1 MEIFQSLG
9 SSSVNCLV
17 PCDNPFGVV
26 CWTTRGRGY
35 GVWKH
40 FSRTKLENWIEEE
53 RLAAWLLRSDG
64 SWKRP
69 LDVLISRKR
78 RAKTLTRDSQC
89 IDNRQPTFP
98 SKSERCLCV
107 SACPRENLLTHPG
120 SKASTKGEQVAN
132 KVTVTAFP
140 MAQRRHQI
148 EIRRKFASLLS
159 ICRSQTMRDPT
170 TDVAEPR
177 PFHVPLIDT
186 LGPVRCGVA
195 TVMSSSLR
203 VPPHYQ
209 RRLEIHRLTD
219 LSDIARYF
227 SLK

>member
-1 MEIFQSLG
+1 M
-9 SSSVNCLV
+9 V
-17 PCDNPFGVV
+17 
-26 CWTTRGRGY
+26 RGNDPRRFN
-35 GVWKH
+35 
-40 FSRTKLENWIEEE
+40 FSTKTPSKN
-53 RLAAWLLRSDG
+53 
-64 SWKRP
+64 
-69 LDVLISRKR
+69 
-78 RAKTLTRDSQC
+78 
-89 IDNRQPTFP
+89 IDNRAETRFP
-98 SKSERCLCV
+98 PKSERRR
-107 SACPRENLLTHPG
+107 PRENLLTQPG

-132 KVTVTAFP
+132 KVTLTAFP
-140 MAQRRHQI
+140 VAQRRHQI

-219 LSDIARYF
+219 LSDIARILAWNC
-227 SLK
+227 S